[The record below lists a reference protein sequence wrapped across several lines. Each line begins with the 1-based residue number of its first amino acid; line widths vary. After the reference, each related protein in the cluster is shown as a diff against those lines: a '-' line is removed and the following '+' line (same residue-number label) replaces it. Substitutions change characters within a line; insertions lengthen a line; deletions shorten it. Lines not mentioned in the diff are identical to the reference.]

1 MASIPADHADPVSE
15 IIAER
20 SLPGGQTLRLARG
33 DLTQE
38 PTDAIVNAAN
48 SQLSHGGGVA
58 GAIVR
63 AGGRQIQDE
72 SNAWVHQHGPVRHD
86 CPAITSAGNLPS
98 RYVIHAVGPV
108 WGEGD
113 EPAKLAAAVTG
124 ALELAEQRGLLS
136 LALPA
141 ISTGIFGFPKDLAA
155 KVILRA
161 IADFAEAHPQ
171 SGLQDIRLVLF
182 DPAGAQ
188 TFENELARRWPP

>member
-48 SQLSHGGGVA
+48 SQLAHGGGVA

-72 SNAWVHQHGPVRHD
+72 SDAWVRQHGPVRHD
-86 CPAITSAGNLPS
+86 RPAITSAGNLPS

-141 ISTGIFGFPKDLAA
+141 ISTGIFGFPKELAA
-155 KVILRA
+155 EVILQA

-171 SGLQDIRLVLF
+171 SSLQDIRLVLF
-182 DPAGAQ
+182 DRAGAQ